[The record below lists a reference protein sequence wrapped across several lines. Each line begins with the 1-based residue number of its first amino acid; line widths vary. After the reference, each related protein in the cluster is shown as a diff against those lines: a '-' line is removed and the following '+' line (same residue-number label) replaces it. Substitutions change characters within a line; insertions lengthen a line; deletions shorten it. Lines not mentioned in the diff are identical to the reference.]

1 MKKIKKIAT
10 KSTKEK
16 KLISLKSFAEKLF
29 NEKSVAL
36 VCHVRPDGDTIGSTC
51 ALKCALESAGIKTE
65 VFCADEIPSRFFF
78 LEKVK
83 EIKNKLTEDEFSAF
97 VAVDCADITRLGTF
111 ASKFSKCKNTYS
123 IDHHVSN
130 DHFAKTN
137 YVCDSASNC
146 ENIYQLL
153 QVANVKI
160 DKEIANFLAMGI
172 MTDTGG
178 FRHKNVTATTLSIAA
193 SLAGK
198 GADLNKI
205 SYYMFTMQ
213 SKERALLFSKAMSSI
228 RYFHGD
234 KVAIAVVEYKDFLS
248 TKAKQDETEGFIDFL
263 MGISTVEIG
272 ICLSETEKNK
282 FKVSFRSKG
291 ADVNAV
297 ASRFGGGGHIHASGC
312 KINGD
317 KEEIIDK
324 LQFVA
329 GQYIEE

>member
-1 MKKIKKIAT
+1 MPFLPKILE
-10 KSTKEK
+10 KECY
-16 KLISLKSFAEKLF
+16 LTPAMA
-29 NEKSVAL
+29 V
-36 VCHVRPDGDTIGSTC
+36 VCHLCFSSIYGRNSPCVT
-51 ALKCALESAGIKTE
+51 
-65 VFCADEIPSRFFF
+65 V
-78 LEKVK
+78 V
-83 EIKNKLTEDEFSAF
+83 LTSF

-178 FRHKNVTATTLSIAA
+178 FRHKNVTPTTLSIAS

-248 TKAKQDETEGFIDFL
+248 TVD
-263 MGISTVEIG
+263 
-272 ICLSETEKNK
+272 KN
-282 FKVSFRSKG
+282 
-291 ADVNAV
+291 
-297 ASRFGGGGHIHASGC
+297 
-312 KINGD
+312 
-317 KEEIIDK
+317 
-324 LQFVA
+324 
-329 GQYIEE
+329 